1 MSLSLRQAM
10 ELYEASV
17 FRAAFSIVKN
27 RQDAEDVTQDTFLA
41 FYRNDPDLGSEEHVR
56 AWLLRTGINKA
67 KNLCRT
73 FWRRNRENLDDY
85 AEAIAAAPKEESDL
99 LREVMGLPERCRVI
113 IHLFYYED
121 YSIQEIAA
129 ILKSREG
136 TVKSQLSRGRE
147 LLKTMLKEEW
157 DDDE

>member
-10 ELYEASV
+10 ELYGNNV

-27 RQDAEDVTQDTFLA
+27 RQDAEDITQDTFLA
-41 FYRNDPDLGSEEHVR
+41 FYRSDPDLGSDEHVR

-73 FWRRNRENLDDY
+73 FWRRHRENLDDY
-85 AEAIAAAPKEESDL
+85 ADVMAAAPDDESDV
-99 LREVMGLPERCRVI
+99 LREVMKLPGKCRVI

-121 YSIQEIAA
+121 YSINEIAA
-129 ILKSREG
+129 LLGISEN
-136 TVKSQLSRGRE
+136 TVKSQLFRGRT
-147 LLKTMLKEEW
+147 LLKERLKEGW
-157 DDDE
+157 DND

>member
-10 ELYEASV
+10 ELYETSV

-41 FYRNDPDLGSEEHVR
+41 FYRNDPDLESEEHVR

-67 KNLCRT
+67 RNLCRT

-85 AEAIAAAPKEESDL
+85 AEAIASAPREESDL
-99 LREVMGLPERCRVI
+99 LREVMRLPERCRVI

-121 YSIQEIAA
+121 YSINEIAELLG
-129 ILKSREG
+129 ISEN
-136 TVKSQLSRGRE
+136 TVKSQLFRGRT
-147 LLKTMLKEEW
+147 LLKERLKEGW
-157 DDDE
+157 NND